1 MGAAAPYRHS
11 RVSGNPDGTA
21 KDRPVTHQAFLDSR
35 LRGNDGR
42 GTAGMTV
49 GVSPYPAT
57 GGVEGNAPPA
67 ALRGIPLPRH
77 RRLYPYKVGV
87 QVF

>member
-1 MGAAAPYRHS
+1 
-11 RVSGNPDGTA
+11 
-21 KDRPVTHQAFLDSR
+21 
-35 LRGNDGR
+35 
-42 GTAGMTV
+42 MTV

-77 RRLYPYKVGV
+77 RRLYPHKVGG
-87 QVF
+87 QVL